1 MPLLGVSDRLRG
13 RRPVLWIGI
22 IGAVVILIY
31 SGHKHGGNPFSDTPK
46 PTGSAATQLS
56 KLKVHTDG
64 SMAAYDRVKDFGP
77 AWADVDKNH
86 CDTRNDILARDLK
99 KIKRSGKCVVVSGTL
114 ADPYTGQSIHFTRGV
129 KSSGL
134 VQIDHVIPLGDAW
147 VSGAAH
153 WTAAKREQFANDPL
167 NLLAVDGHNNEAKG
181 DHTAAVW
188 LPPAKSYDC
197 RYVSI
202 QIAVKSK
209 YHLTISPA
217 EKSVMERV
225 LRSCPGE
232 ALVHG

>member
-56 KLKVHTDG
+56 KLKVHADG
-64 SMAAYDRVKDFGP
+64 SMAAYDRVKDFGS

-99 KIKRSGKCVVVSGTL
+99 KIKRSG
-114 ADPYTGQSIHFTRGV
+114 IHFTRGV
-129 KSSGL
+129 KTSGL

-153 WTAAKREQFANDPL
+153 WTAAKREQLANDPL

-188 LPPAKSYDC
+188 LPPAKSYAC
-197 RYVSI
+197 SYVAR
-202 QIAVKSK
+202 QIAVKTK
-209 YHLTISPA
+209 YQLTISPA
-217 EKSVMERV
+217 EHTAMKRV
-225 LRSCPGE
+225 LVTCPGE
-232 ALVHG
+232 DAVHG